1 MPVRKAEAR
10 WEGGLKGGR
19 GTVRLGSGAFE
30 GAYSFTSRFEEGMGT
45 NPEELIAAA
54 HAGCYSMAFSADLER
69 AGFPPTSV
77 ETTAKVRFEKL
88 DVGWRIT
95 GIMLVSR
102 AVVPGID
109 EEMFMEVA
117 QGAKT
122 GCPISNALKAI
133 EITLDAKLVN

>member
-10 WEGGLKGGR
+10 WEGSLKGGR

-30 GAYSFTSRFEEGMGT
+30 GAYSFSSRFEEGTGT
-45 NPEELIAAA
+45 NPEELVGAA
-54 HAGCYSMAFSADLER
+54 HAGCYSMALSADLER

-88 DVGWRIT
+88 DAGWRIT
-95 GIMLVSR
+95 EITLVSR

-109 EEMFMEVA
+109 EETFMEVA

-122 GCPISNALKAI
+122 GCPISNALKAV
-133 EITLDAKLVN
+133 EITLDATLVS